1 MEFAPP
7 VVAALLCIHLY
18 EMILSAIDLGL
29 LLVCG
34 SHGDAKQLKLACCSF
49 GILCM
54 ASLQAT
60 RIMCL

>member
-29 LLVCG
+29 LLG
-34 SHGDAKQLKLACCSF
+34 MRLP
-49 GILCM
+49 
-54 ASLQAT
+54 
-60 RIMCL
+60 R